1 MNKSQKIFLL
11 FLILIPFAFFGAYAQ
26 NINLK
31 FKHIGLEEG
40 LSQTN
45 VICIHQDRQG
55 FMWFGTRDGLNRYD
69 GNKFKIYRN
78 DPGNASS
85 LSNNFIQSIFEDSEG
100 NLWFGTIGGG
110 LNLYNKSTDNFTSYK
125 ADKKAKNS
133 ISSNYINC
141 IKEDRFGKLWVGTT
155 EGLNAFDKKTKK
167 FSHYFYNK
175 NNSESISDDN
185 VSDVCEDY
193 KGNLWIATFHGGLN
207 VYNRESQTFTR
218 YKHDDQNQSS
228 IASNHLWRLYE
239 DKNKRL
245 WICNRGEGLDLFDPK
260 TKSFIHFKHDEK
272 NANSLCNN
280 TVLSISETNGSLWIG
295 TENGGVSIFNY
306 DKGVFV
312 NIKKDDIDNS
322 SINNNSIHSIYCDK
336 DGNMWLGT
344 FNAGLNFYS
353 KNANTFKHYK
363 HTSSSFSLNNNF
375 VLSLFEDSKGRF
387 WIGTDGGGLNQL
399 DRATGRFKSY
409 LNDPKNP
416 NSICSNYV
424 LSITEDS
431 DGMIWIGT
439 WGGGVSVL
447 DPIKNTFK
455 HFKNDPAN
463 AKSLSGNNAF
473 CIREDKNKNIWIGTF
488 NEGLNL
494 YDKKTGYF
502 KHFKKDL
509 SNPYSISSEYIYT
522 IFDDHKSDIWVGTY
536 EAGLGFYNKKTES
549 FTRYTHTSSPTSLSN
564 NGVVC
569 VFEDKKHNIWAGTMS
584 GLNLL
589 NKSKGTF
596 KIYSIKDGLA
606 GESIFAILEDK
617 SGNLWLS
624 TNKGISKFDPVNQT
638 FKNYTVEEGIQA
650 DEFRPNAAVLAKD
663 GTMFFGGVNGFNEFN
678 PDEIKET
685 VSIPRVV
692 ITNFQVFNKTV
703 SIQKGADG
711 ISPLQKDISE
721 TQQITLKS
729 DQSVFSFE
737 FAALD
742 YTFQKRMQF
751 AYKLAGFDK
760 NWNYVGNTRSATYTN
775 LDPGTYT
782 FMVKASN
789 NGLWNKPAK
798 SIKIIINPPYWAT
811 WWFRMLVFVI
821 VGGGIVALVFNRI
834 NAVETQK
841 AILEKQV
848 ALRTAEV
855 VYKSEELEIQA
866 EKLQEQAESLLAVN
880 ELLHEEREKS
890 DKANQAKS
898 VFLATMS
905 HEIRTPMNGVIG
917 MASLLAETS
926 LNPEQ
931 DDYVNVIRT
940 SGEALLT
947 VINDILD
954 FSKIESGNLELEQQ
968 DFDLRQ
974 CIEQVMDVFAN
985 KAAAQ
990 GLDLVYQ
997 IDYTVP
1003 VQIIGDSLRLRQILL
1018 NLVSNAMKFTEK
1030 GEVFVKVT
1038 HTKTTNDCL
1047 ELTFDV
1053 KDSGIG
1059 IPKDK
1064 LPRLF
1069 KAFSQVD
1076 SSTTRQYGGTGLGLV
1091 ISERLIKLMG
1101 GKISV
1106 DSEVG
1111 VGTTFSFNIQTK
1123 AGDEPKKLYAHLN
1136 TLDNEGKKVLVID
1149 DNLTNLFI
1157 LKTQLELWKLVPVIA
1172 ISGKEALEILT
1183 DDKQYHLVVTDMQM
1197 PQMDGVG
1204 IAERIKTILPEI
1216 PIILLSSVGD
1226 ESRTKYPHLFNS
1238 VLTKPVK
1245 QSQLFHL
1252 IQHELKQH
1260 GSLPSQQLE
1269 QKKSLLLTEE
1279 FAVNFPLNILLAED
1293 NLINQKLASR
1303 VLSKLGYKIEIA
1315 NNGKEA
1321 INLLVS
1327 KDYNVVLMDVQMPE
1341 MDGLE
1346 ATRFIRNNHT
1356 FQPVIIAMTANA
1368 LPEDRTICL
1377 QAGMDDYISKPINL
1391 ETLVKILRETASA
1404 LKF

>member
-1 MNKSQKIFLL
+1 MNKFQQIFLSL
-11 FLILIPFAFFGAYAQ
+11 LIAIQLAFFGLYAQ
-26 NINLK
+26 NVNLK

-45 VICIHQDRQG
+45 VICIRQDKVG

-69 GNKFKIYRN
+69 GNKFKVYRN
-78 DPGNASS
+78 DPKDTSS
-85 LSNNFIQSIFEDSEG
+85 LSNNFIQCVFEDKEG
-100 NLWFGTIGGG
+100 TLWFGTIGGG
-110 LNLYNKSTDNFTSYK
+110 LNRYNRSTDSFTSFK
-125 ADKKAKNS
+125 ADKKTKNS

-141 IKEDRFGKLWVGTT
+141 IKEDHFGKLWVGTT
-155 EGLNAFDKKTKK
+155 EGLNSFDKKTKK
-167 FSHYFYNK
+167 FSHYFYDKNK
-175 NNSESISDDN
+175 SESISDDN
-185 VSDVCEDY
+185 VSDLCEDY
-193 KGNLWIATFHGGLN
+193 RGNLWAATFHGGLN
-207 VYNRESQTFTR
+207 LYNRTNQTFTR
-218 YKHDDQNQSS
+218 YQHDDQNRSS

-245 WICNRGEGLDLFDPK
+245 WICNRGEGLDLFDYK
-260 TKSFIHFKHDEK
+260 TKSFIHYKHDEK

-280 TVLSISETNGSLWIG
+280 TLLSISEANGNLWIG

-306 DKGVFV
+306 DKGTFV
-312 NIKKDDIDNS
+312 NINKDDIDDS
-322 SINNNSIHSIYCDK
+322 SLNNNSIHSMYCDK

-353 KNANTFKHYK
+353 RNANAFKHYK
-363 HTSSSFSLNNNF
+363 HTSSPSSLNNNF
-375 VLSLFEDSKGRF
+375 VLSLLEDSKGRF
-387 WIGTDGGGLNQL
+387 WVGTDGGGLNQL
-399 DRATGRFKSY
+399 NRATGKFKNY

-416 NSICSNYV
+416 NTICGNYI
-424 LSITEDS
+424 LAITEDS

-439 WGGGVSVL
+439 WGNGVSVF

-455 HFKNDPAN
+455 HIRNDPVN
-463 AKSLSGNNAF
+463 PKSLSGNNAF
-473 CIREDKNKNIWIGTF
+473 CIREDKNKNMWIGTF
-488 NEGLNL
+488 NDGLNL

-509 SNPYSISSEYIYT
+509 SNPNSINSEYIYS
-522 IFDDHKSDIWVGTY
+522 ILDDHNSDIWVGTY
-536 EAGLGFYNKKTES
+536 EAGLGFYNKKTDS
-549 FTRYTHTSSPTSLSN
+549 FRRYTHTNSATSLSN

-569 VFEDKKHNIWAGTMS
+569 VFEDKRQNIWAGTMS

-589 NKSKGTF
+589 DKSKGTF
-596 KIYSIKDGLA
+596 KIYSLKDGLA

-624 TNKGISKFDPVNQT
+624 TNKGISKFNPIKQT
-638 FKNYTVEEGIQA
+638 FKNYTIEEGIQA
-650 DEFRPNAAVLAKD
+650 DEFKPNAAVLAKD
-663 GTMFFGGVNGFNEFN
+663 GNMFFGGVNGFNEFN
-678 PDEIKET
+678 PDKLKEV
-685 VSIPRVV
+685 VSIPKVV
-692 ITNFQVFNKTV
+692 ITNFQIFNKTV
-703 SIQKGADG
+703 TVKKGINDL
-711 ISPLQKDISE
+711 STLDKDISTTE
-721 TQQITLKS
+721 RIILRS

-737 FAALD
+737 FAALNF
-742 YTFQKRMQF
+742 TLQKRMQF
-751 AYKLAGFDK
+751 AYKLQGFDK
-760 NWNYVGNTRSATYTN
+760 NWNYVGGTRSATYTN

-782 FMVKASN
+782 FMVKASTNGVWN
-789 NGLWNKPAK
+789 NPPK
-798 SIKIIINPPYWAT
+798 SIVVIIKPPYWAT
-811 WWFRMLVFVI
+811 WWFRVLAFVI
-821 VGGGIVALVFNRI
+821 VIGGTVALVFNRI
-834 NAVETQK
+834 IAVQTQK
-841 AILEKQV
+841 AELEKQV

-917 MASLLAETS
+917 MASLLAETP

-985 KAAAQ
+985 KAATQ

-1003 VQIIGDSLRLRQILL
+1003 VQIIGDSVRLRQILL

-1059 IPKDK
+1059 ISKDK

-1091 ISERLIKLMG
+1091 ISQRLIKLMG
-1101 GKISV
+1101 GSISV

-1123 AGDEPKKLYAHLN
+1123 AGAQSKKLYAHLN

-1172 ISGKEALEILT
+1172 ISGKEALEILAS
-1183 DDKQYHLVVTDMQM
+1183 DKQYHLVVTDMQM

-1204 IAERIKTILPEI
+1204 IAERIKAIMPEI

-1226 ESRTKYPHLFNS
+1226 ESRTKYPHQFNS
-1238 VLTKPVK
+1238 VLTKTYK
-1245 QSQLFHL
+1245 QSQIFKL
-1252 IQHELKQH
+1252 IQNELKQH
-1260 GSLPSQQLE
+1260 VSLPSQQLE

-1279 FAVNFPLNILLAED
+1279 FALNFPLNILLAED
-1293 NLINQKLASR
+1293 NLINQKLAIR
-1303 VLSKLGYKIEIA
+1303 VLSKLGYKIEVA

-1321 INLLVS
+1321 INLLAN

-1346 ATRFIRNNHT
+1346 ATKYIRNNHS

-1368 LPEDRTICL
+1368 LPEDRNTCL

-1391 ETLVKILRETASA
+1391 ETLVKILRETAST
-1404 LKF
+1404 LKV